1 MTDMNTSG
9 PTRASRIPGTE
20 PFTVR
25 FLPSRAHTMLRWTLL
40 AAAALTLGLI
50 GGAATIGLTVAAPDD
65 RLALLLSSAFCGGTI
80 VFSLLVVARNM
91 WPLATGEPLLAVGPD
106 GIWTR
111 TRMSG
116 PGAVWLPWSAVA
128 QISMQQVGTVT
139 ALRIQPVDPH
149 AGGRRKAPRAG
160 YVTATRFTDKSAD
173 EIAAAIT
180 HFSAARCPLG
190 WQPPRPV
197 TT

>member
-1 MTDMNTSG
+1 MANMNTSG
-9 PTRASRIPGTE
+9 PTRASRIPETE

-25 FLPSRAHTMLRWTLL
+25 FLPSRAHTMLRGTLL
-40 AAAALTLGLI
+40 VMAAVTLGLL
-50 GGAATIGLTVAAPDD
+50 GAVVIVGLTVAAPEN
-65 RLALLLSSAFCGGTI
+65 RLVLLLSSAFCGGSI
-80 VFSLLVVARNM
+80 MLALLVVARNM
-91 WPLATGEPLLAVGPD
+91 WPLATGVPLLAVGPD

-116 PGAVWLPWSAVA
+116 PGAVWLPWSSVA
-128 QISMQQVGTVT
+128 QISMQQVGNVA

-149 AGGRRKAPRAG
+149 AGGRKSAPRAG
-160 YVTATRFTDKSAD
+160 YITATRFTDRSAD

-180 HFSAARCPLG
+180 HFSAGRCPLG